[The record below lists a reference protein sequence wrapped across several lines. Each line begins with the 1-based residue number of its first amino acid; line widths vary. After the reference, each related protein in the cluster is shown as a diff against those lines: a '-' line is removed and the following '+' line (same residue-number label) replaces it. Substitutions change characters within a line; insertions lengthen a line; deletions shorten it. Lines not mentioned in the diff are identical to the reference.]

1 MNFKLKAPLTV
12 YEVYQ
17 NPEDSEIFYK
27 VRPIT
32 LSSLKDIMDLG
43 RTTSWTKEYEYND
56 LYPDE
61 ASATMAAYNRTL
73 LIHSM
78 LKDDYSQNRFD
89 DCDTCCDDCDCEGCG
104 SCGDCHCDIPEPS
117 VEELYPMDEYP
128 AKLVKFDS
136 TKTIRLF
143 RRRPGQK
150 PSANCAFITSTE
162 VEEFKRVANIKSN
175 YSLTQESNP
184 KLYTQYCN
192 TYFD

>member
-1 MNFKLKAPLTV
+1 MNFKLKTPVTV

-17 NPEDSEIFYK
+17 NPEESEIFYK

-32 LSSLKDIMDLG
+32 LGSLKEIMDLG
-43 RTTSWTKEYEYND
+43 RTASWTEEYGYND

-61 ASATMAAYNRTL
+61 TSATIAAYNRTL
-73 LIHSM
+73 LVHSM
-78 LKDDYSQNRFD
+78 LKDDYFQNRFD

-104 SCGDCHCDIPEPS
+104 SCGDCHCDVLEPS
-117 VEELYPMDEYP
+117 VKELYPMDEYP

-150 PSANCAFITSTE
+150 PSANCAFITSEE
-162 VEEFKRVANIKSN
+162 VKKFKIVANIKSN
-175 YSLTQESNP
+175 YSLTQKGNP
-184 KLYTQYCN
+184 KMYAHYCDV
-192 TYFD
+192 YFD